1 MLDDQDPC
9 QTVQAVTHSYKA
21 VLTEGLPPNSPPI
34 QPFQNQN
41 LSSLLNLLW
50 KRKKKMTEVESN
62 LDIHN
67 PATGFMSAHKV

>member
-50 KRKKKMTEVESN
+50 KRKKN
-62 LDIHN
+62 D
-67 PATGFMSAHKV
+67 